1 MLSVADWVLR
11 LRLDMPTGAGVDAAE
26 PDGDQEAV
34 TRANELMRRRAAGGA
49 TRKDAVARVSG
60 YFERNATARL
70 ALAYYYQ
77 EFILGLSTPQ
87 TVPMLNVVIA
97 LDLSGEGGS
106 LITRSC
112 FRDSSGPNAVTR
124 RDLTGFLLANGLLTS
139 AHLNEARLLAEQ
151 NERDGVCETAR
162 RRLCYRPKGK

>member
-1 MLSVADWVLR
+1 MVSVAAWVMR

-49 TRKDAVARVSG
+49 TREDAVARVSG

-70 ALAYYYQ
+70 AMAYYYQ
-77 EFILGLSTPQ
+77 EFILGFSTPQ

-97 LDLSGEGGS
+97 LDLSGEGAISDYKKQLQG
-106 LITRSC
+106 LIWKERGHP
-112 FRDSSGPNAVTR
+112 RELAEYL
-124 RDLTGFLLANGLLTS
+124 LTHGLLTP
-139 AHLNEARLLAEQ
+139 ADLEAAREAAAA
-151 NERDGVCETAR
+151 NERSGKSELAR
-162 RRLCYRPKGK
+162 KRLKYKPRK